1 MDYEE
6 ENWNLMVNFSMSILK
21 AQKFSL
27 HLLLIMIMIMIMS
40 SVDNVKLINTR

>member
-27 HLLLIMIMIMIMS
+27 HLLLIMIMIMS